1 MAGPP
6 PGPLW
11 PCRAA
16 SLGPWEGRTH
26 EPLSGSPARHNPSP
40 SPGPPGV
47 SAVEAQWIPALLP
60 SYCQFDKPLEEP
72 PPSYC
77 PEKGRVLCHRAS
89 VFCESGRLL
98 AALGSGGHVVPCCTR
113 QCVCVG
119 QVASRWAGRP
129 FGGQGPGL
137 GMGLGRQRGSFQA
150 PHWPPPSRSRRL
162 AAPRGP
168 GGLPRG
174 PRLLQALRPVSAGRA
189 GGEPRDPLS
198 PSLLPGVG
206 GEPGTPVPILYSLLR
221 SSPHW
226 PHTEA
231 VCCPVP
237 PRC

>member
-1 MAGPP
+1 M
-6 PGPLW
+6 
-11 PCRAA
+11 
-16 SLGPWEGRTH
+16 
-26 EPLSGSPARHNPSP
+26 
-40 SPGPPGV
+40 
-47 SAVEAQWIPALLP
+47 EAQWIPALLP

-119 QVASRWAGRP
+119 QVALRWAGRP

-226 PHTEA
+226 PHTGA